1 MFCSIINLKPARYVH
16 IQMAKIIH
24 YLNDGFQLQIHR
36 SQYFHTFGA
45 KITEMKSLSI
55 LALLTEVQN
64 TNMNAMKT

>member
-1 MFCSIINLKPARYVH
+1 M
-16 IQMAKIIH
+16 
-24 YLNDGFQLQIHR
+24 
-36 SQYFHTFGA
+36 FGA